1 MKHILALILL
11 LSLPVCYADEDAGK
25 LCLHIPERGAEQVL
39 IQNKCKKGDI
49 IQVNRRLV
57 VYLCDFNSAIT
68 NLDNHE
74 QFICAYLGEKREPRE
89 GTNM

>member
-1 MKHILALILL
+1 MKYLLALTLL
-11 LSLPVCYADEDAGK
+11 LSLPVCYADESDGK
-25 LCLHIPERGAEQVL
+25 VCLHIPERGSEQVL

-57 VYLCDFNSAIT
+57 AYLCDFHSAIINGDT
-68 NLDNHE
+68 HE
-74 QFICAYLGEKREPRE
+74 QFICSFLGGKRELRE